1 MDSNVKEGL
10 AFTNPQGFE
19 ERVNLAGM
27 CAVKLGI
34 KFPALVDNIA
44 NTTEI
49 AYTGWPDRLYVID
62 RDGRIAYKSD
72 AGPYGFDPAGVR
84 ATLQRLLAY

>member
-10 AFTNPQGFE
+10 VFTNPKGFE

-34 KFPALVDNIA
+34 KFPALVSTVTSSNC
-44 NTTEI
+44 
-49 AYTGWPDRLYVID
+49 
-62 RDGRIAYKSD
+62 
-72 AGPYGFDPAGVR
+72 
-84 ATLQRLLAY
+84 

>member
-1 MDSNVKEGL
+1 MDSNVKAGIV
-10 AFTNPQGFE
+10 FTNPQGFE
-19 ERVNLAGM
+19 ERVNLAGT

-34 KFPALVDNIA
+34 KFPALVDKIA

-72 AGPYGFDPAGVR
+72 AGPYGFDPSGVR
-84 ATLQRLLAY
+84 ATLQRLLLH